1 MKTCI
6 LASNW
11 GAYFFP
17 WAQSERLHIRP
28 PTVLDE
34 PATLAQY
41 DKIIALNGIGDHWL
55 LHPNLAAHHS
65 FFFLWDMARCPHYAP
80 SPALL
85 QRLKRLHKCYSF
97 QHDDCRDFGLHFNST
112 MYAPPRN
119 PPLSLRDISPRGG
132 DPGDSRNLDG
142 NAKGSPTGGAGD
154 AIAATEGVKPFDVL
168 FLGVPK
174 DRLPQL
180 RHLHEQLQR
189 MGLRTHFR
197 LAITPHDSVQPE
209 QRPGWCVTR
218 EWMTYPNYIAL
229 VQQSRCLLDIYQ
241 AGQTGFS
248 LRVMEH
254 VYFGCKLIT
263 NNAAIK
269 HADFYH
275 PHNIFLL
282 GEDNMAALPAWLNL
296 PFVPIDND
304 IQRYYHIEEWAKR
317 FT

>member
-17 WAQSERLHIRP
+17 WAQSQSLSILP

-34 PATLAQY
+34 PNTLKRF

-55 LHPNLAAHHS
+55 LHPNLAAHNS
-65 FFFLWDMARCPHYAP
+65 FFFLWDIARCPHYAP

-85 QRLKRLHKCYSF
+85 QRLNTLHKCYSF
-97 QHDDCRDFGLHFNST
+97 QHEDCRDFGLRFNST
-112 MYAPPRN
+112 MYAPP
-119 PPLSLRDISPRGG
+119 PRL
-132 DPGDSRNLDG
+132 PSAG
-142 NAKGSPTGGAGD
+142 NAL
-154 AIAATEGVKPFDVL
+154 DVL

-180 RHLHEQLQR
+180 RSLHGQLQA
-189 MGLRTHFR
+189 MGLRTQFR
-197 LAITPHDSVQPE
+197 VALTQHDRVQPE
-209 QRPGWCVTR
+209 EKPGWQLTR
-218 EWMTYPNYIAL
+218 DWLSYPDYLKL
-229 VQQSRCLLDIYQ
+229 VRQSRCLLDLYQ
-241 AGQTGFS
+241 VGQTGFS

-254 VYFGCKLIT
+254 VFFGCKLIT

-269 HADFYH
+269 LADFYH

-282 GEDNMAALPAWLNL
+282 GEDDMAALPEWLEL
-296 PFVPIDND
+296 PFVHIDD
-304 IQRYYHIEEWAKR
+304 EIKRYYHIEEWAKR